1 MIFVRRCSQPHLN
14 TTGEVYFQIRNT
26 IVKYLRIK
34 KISMALAVIL
44 GSGVM
49 KDAWADSATP
59 ANSNVDKQVE
69 LLSQQT
75 AALQQQLQ
83 QLQQQIAALKS
94 EKTAAPVA
102 TPVAAT
108 ATTSTPATTSKAKP
122 TTNANSKQAPAPGMA
137 APTAATTPQ
146 PRNATAI
153 PYGGRGDLANIGGTA
168 VITAPFI
175 HSSRQFSGSDLI
187 VNYST
192 IKKNVA
198 ILQQNKNFVDEMES
212 MGLALP
218 NFPLLEL
225 SGNVE
230 ALGQNINGFNNN
242 NHSDLNLSNAELDM
256 QARISTWVTGF
267 MSFVYSSGSSGG
279 GRRVDNS
286 NVYLDNGFITIGNFD
301 KSHFY
306 GTVGQL
312 YVPFG
317 SFSTN
322 DISNPFN
329 KSLFRTKGRPIV
341 LGYNS
346 AASTG
351 LDASIYGYRGD
362 ARTGSDQMPDNV
374 NDQTSVLNQYG
385 ADVVYHFLLGGAN
398 IGFGASVIN
407 NVSDAGG
414 MQYTDGNGGNV
425 NMDDFSGFGESS
437 ETQVLKHGVPGAD
450 FRMDIS
456 YDPIVL
462 LAEYT
467 TATQDFNQVDLSYN
481 GHGAKP
487 SAGHYEAD
495 YKFNIF
501 SRPSTFALSFD
512 QSKEALGLN
521 VPARGYTAAVST
533 SIFKNTLLTFEA
545 HHYINYSSGDTASGN
560 DGVVFTPDGGSSN
573 GILAQLD
580 AYF

>member
-1 MIFVRRCSQPHLN
+1 MKF
-14 TTGEVYFQIRNT
+14 
-26 IVKYLRIK
+26 LRIK

-44 GSGVM
+44 GSGVLGE
-49 KDAWADSATP
+49 AWADSTTP

-83 QLQQQIAALKS
+83 QLQKQIAELKS
-94 EKTAAPVA
+94 EKTTTPTA

-108 ATTSTPATTSKAKP
+108 VNTTAPAATSSSSTSAKTTVNSNPEKA
-122 TTNANSKQAPAPGMA
+122 AAPGMT
-137 APTAATTPQ
+137 PTKTSAQ
-146 PRNATAI
+146 PANATAI

-267 MSFVYSSGSSGG
+267 MSFVYSSGTSGG

-329 KSLFRTKGRPIV
+329 KSLFRTKGRPVV

-346 AASTG
+346 AESTG

-362 ARTGSDQMPDNV
+362 ARTGSDQMPSNL

-385 ADVVYHFLLGGAN
+385 ADVAYHFLLGGAN

-414 MQYTDGNGGNV
+414 MQYTGGNGGNV
-425 NMDDFSGFGESS
+425 NQDYFSGFGEDP
-437 ETQVLKHGVPGAD
+437 ETEVLKHGVPGVD
-450 FRMDIS
+450 FRMDLS

-512 QSKEALGLN
+512 QSKEALALN
-521 VPARGYTAAVST
+521 APARGYTAAVST
-533 SIFKNTLLTFEA
+533 SIFKNTLLTFEV

-560 DGVVFTPDGGSSN
+560 NGVVFTPEGDSSN